1 MIDAIVSGT
10 SIIVLRT
17 EPPPRRGLTCLP
29 DSATSQAADS
39 RPRAPA
45 IIAVYYDKAG

>member
-17 EPPPRRGLTCLP
+17 EPPPSRGLTCLC
-29 DSATSQAADS
+29 
-39 RPRAPA
+39 R
-45 IIAVYYDKAG
+45 